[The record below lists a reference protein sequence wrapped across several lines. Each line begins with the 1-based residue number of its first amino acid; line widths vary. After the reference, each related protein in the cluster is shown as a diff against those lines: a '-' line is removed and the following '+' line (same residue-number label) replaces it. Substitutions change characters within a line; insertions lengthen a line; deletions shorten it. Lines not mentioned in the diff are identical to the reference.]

1 MQQPEFHNK
10 GLTKGAKEGDPRVS
24 GKSGF
29 AAKMK
34 LVEKLCV
41 HVYVCTQFRNLPF
54 LGEKFTLL
62 RDQLRNFG

>member
-1 MQQPEFHNK
+1 M
-10 GLTKGAKEGDPRVS
+10 DPRVS

-29 AAKMK
+29 AVKMK

-41 HVYVCTQFRNLPF
+41 YVYVCTQFRNLPF